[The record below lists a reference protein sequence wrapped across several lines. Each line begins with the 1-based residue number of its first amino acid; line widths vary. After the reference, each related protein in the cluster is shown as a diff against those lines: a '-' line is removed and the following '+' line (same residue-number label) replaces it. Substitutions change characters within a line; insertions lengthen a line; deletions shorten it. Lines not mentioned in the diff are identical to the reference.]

1 MSRKKSW
8 QDDLIPVAVAVFA
21 QLGLLRFVDWA
32 RANVAEQP
40 IARDWV
46 DHSFYF
52 VPQAATVLILFLVLR
67 VFRSFLREQGVR
79 MVDFLRSSVVGLLFA
94 GTVVVAV
101 HLDQVFGVVAHV
113 VPPAGEIARY
123 LSQAPVYQ
131 LLARYSIARLSIDL
145 VALGVLLLTLRSSRP
160 TNPDLRSA
168 REAYRT
174 RDYVRAGDLFLK
186 AGDAEDA
193 KRAFRK
199 ANLPARV
206 AALEMRQGHAR
217 PAAELWAQA
226 GDAFAWEAAKAW
238 EAAGESGKAAAARS
252 VALVEARQSAR
263 WDRLAEVAEA
273 VGDAEALAD
282 AAKRIAEGT
291 TFAGGK
297 NALWKRAAET
307 AQMVG
312 RLLDAAEAYRL
323 GGEPLL
329 AGPLYL
335 AAGRPAEAA
344 KELERGGDL
353 PGAAAAYAKAGLEK
367 TGAEL
372 IARDLEGKGDW
383 AGAADAWAKA
393 EKWEKAAQL
402 YERTGQLAE
411 AARGFRDAGKL
422 ERAAG
427 LFLKAGQ
434 LQEAAEGYEA
444 LGKAELAAGIYRD
457 LKDFDRSITLYR
469 AAGKFAEAA
478 AVLQDRGRFDE
489 AATLFQRAGR
499 GLEAARNSLR
509 GGHRERAWDLLTT
522 VRRAAPGVSEVF
534 LELAEAHLLHNEP
547 KDAVHV
553 LRELLGHRPVDSS
566 TIEAHEAFSRALEAA
581 GDLAEAQQKMAAIAA
596 FDPSFRNARTRSIVL
611 SERLTE
617 ADFPAAVEEPASL
630 APSSRHLTIPG
641 HSTGASQPASKGH
654 SGTFQAMSG
663 SGGIPVSAAPESR
676 YEILM
681 EVGRGGM
688 GVVHKA
694 RDHKLERNVALKI
707 LPAQL
712 WGDETAM
719 RYFIREA
726 RAIAAL
732 THPNIVGLYD
742 FGEGFGSAYLAMEF
756 LEGPNLQSLLKN
768 DPERM
773 KRNWRDWFVQAARG
787 IAAAHAKG
795 ILHRDLKPANLV
807 LDEHGIL
814 RILDFGLARPEADS
828 GSTSKLIGTP
838 AFFPPEVL
846 RGESASPASDV
857 YSLGA
862 TFYTLAAG
870 RWPYIGDDVLV
881 ARLERDPDDPRP
893 LAPWLSEDEVAV
905 LLRSIDR
912 HRPDRYQDGG
922 ELLGALLSL
931 EA

>member
-1 MSRKKSW
+1 MT
-8 QDDLIPVAVAVFA
+8 VFV

-32 RANVAEQP
+32 RANVATQP

-46 DHSFYF
+46 EHRFYF
-52 VPQAATVLILFLVLR
+52 APQITTVLIVLLVLR

-79 MVDFLRSSVVGLLFA
+79 MGDFLRSSVVGLLFA
-94 GTVVVAV
+94 AIVVLGV
-101 HLDQVFGVVAHV
+101 HLDQILALAATV
-113 VPPAGEIARY
+113 VPAAVDVARY
-123 LSQAPVYQ
+123 LSKAPVYE
-131 LLARYSIARLSIDL
+131 LLSRTSIARLALDL
-145 VALGVLLLTLRSSRP
+145 VGLGVLLLTFRSSRP
-160 TNPDLRSA
+160 RNPDLLSA
-168 REAYRT
+168 KEAYRS
-174 RDYVRAGDLFLK
+174 RDFVRAGELFLK
-186 AGDAEDA
+186 AGDAEEA

-199 ANLPARV
+199 GKLPARV
-206 AALEMRQGHAR
+206 AALELRQGNAR
-217 PAAELWAQA
+217 LAAELWSEA

-238 EAAGESGKAAAARS
+238 DVAGDADKAGAAR
-252 VALVEARQSAR
+252 VRALAEARQAAR
-263 WDRLAEVAEA
+263 WDRLAEVAE
-273 VGDAEALAD
+273 VSGDAMALAD
-282 AAKRIAEGT
+282 ACRRIAEGA
-291 TFAGGK
+291 TFGGGK
-297 NALWKRAAET
+297 NALWKRAGET
-307 AQMVG
+307 ARAAG
-312 RLLDAAEAYRL
+312 RTLEAAEAFRL

-329 AGPLYL
+329 AGPMYL
-335 AAGRPAEAA
+335 AAGRPLEAA

-353 PGAAAAYAKAGLEK
+353 PGAAEAFSKAGQEK
-367 TGAEL
+367 TAAEL
-372 IARDLEGKGDW
+372 IARDLEGKADW
-383 AGAADAWAKA
+383 SGAADAWAKA
-393 EKWEKAAQL
+393 EKWDKAALL
-402 YERTGQLAE
+402 YERTGRFAE
-411 AARGFRDAGKL
+411 AARAFRESGKV
-422 ERAAG
+422 ERAAA
-427 LFLKAGQ
+427 LFQKAGH
-434 LQEAAEGYEA
+434 LPEAAAAYEA
-444 LGKAELAAGIYRD
+444 VGKAEIAAGIYRELQD
-457 LKDFDRSITLYR
+457 WERAITLYR
-469 AAGKFAEAA
+469 AAGKFADAA
-478 AVLQDRGRFDE
+478 LVLQERGRFDE
-489 AATLFQRAGR
+489 AVSLFLRAGR

-509 GGHRERAWDLLTT
+509 AGHRDRAWDLLTS
-522 VRRAAPGVSEVF
+522 VRRADPGVSEVF
-534 LELAEAHLLHNEP
+534 LELAEAHLAQNEP
-547 KDAVHV
+547 RDAVHV

-566 TIEAHEAFSRALEAA
+566 TIAAHEAFARALEA
-581 GDLAEAQQKMAAIAA
+581 GGELAAAQQKLASIAA
-596 FDPSFRNARTRSIVL
+596 FDPSFRNARTRSL
-611 SERLTE
+611 ALNERLTE
-617 ADFPAAVEEPASL
+617 ADFPAAVEEPAASGWADRNPP
-630 APSSRHLTIPG
+630 APVATPAGSPG
-641 HSTGASQPASKGH
+641 RSH
-654 SGTFQAMSG
+654 SGTFQAMSAP
-663 SGGIPVSAAPESR
+663 SGLAASETPEAR
-676 YEILM
+676 YEILA

-694 RDHKLERNVALKI
+694 LDHKLERHVALKI

-768 DPERM
+768 DPERL

-787 IAAAHAKG
+787 IAAAHSKG

-846 RGESASPASDV
+846 RGEAASPASDV

-870 RWPYIGDDVLV
+870 RWPYVGDDVLV

-893 LAPWLSEDEVAV
+893 FAPWLHEDEVAI
-905 LLRSIDR
+905 LLHSIDR

>member
-1 MSRKKSW
+1 MSRRKSW
-8 QDDLIPVAVAVFA
+8 QDDLIPVAVTVLV
-21 QLGLLRFVDWA
+21 QLALLRFVDWA
-32 RANVAEQP
+32 RANVATQP

-46 DHSFYF
+46 EHRFYF
-52 VPQAATVLILFLVLR
+52 APQVATLLIVLLVLR

-79 MVDFLRSSVVGLLFA
+79 MGDFLRSSVVGLLFA
-94 GTVVVAV
+94 AVVVLGV
-101 HLDQVFGVVAHV
+101 HLDQLLALAATI
-113 VPPAGEIARY
+113 VPAAADVARY
-123 LSQAPVYQ
+123 LSKAPVYD
-131 LLARYSIARLSIDL
+131 LLSRHSIARLALDL
-145 VALGVLLLTLRSSRP
+145 VGLGVLLLTLRGSRP
-160 TNPDLRSA
+160 KNPDLLSA
-168 REAYRT
+168 KEAYRS
-174 RDYVRAGDLFLK
+174 RDFVRAGELFLK
-186 AGDAEDA
+186 VGDAEEA

-199 ANLPARV
+199 GKLPARV
-206 AALEMRQGHAR
+206 AALELRQGNAR
-217 PAAELWAQA
+217 LAAELWSEA

-238 EAAGESGKAAAARS
+238 DVAGDADKAGAAR
-252 VALVEARQSAR
+252 VRALAEARQAAR
-263 WDRLAEVAEA
+263 WDRLAEVAE
-273 VGDAEALAD
+273 VSGDAEALAD
-282 AAKRIAEGT
+282 ACRRIAEGA
-291 TFAGGK
+291 TFGGGK
-297 NALWKRAAET
+297 NALWKRAGET
-307 AQMVG
+307 ARAAG
-312 RLLDAAEAYRL
+312 RTLEAAEAFRL

-335 AAGRPAEAA
+335 AAGRPLEAA

-353 PGAAAAYAKAGLEK
+353 PGAAEAFSRAGQEK
-367 TGAEL
+367 TAAEL
-372 IARDLEGKGDW
+372 IARDLEGKADW
-383 AGAADAWAKA
+383 SGAADAWAKA
-393 EKWEKAAQL
+393 EKWDKAALL
-402 YERTGQLAE
+402 YERTGRFAE
-411 AARGFRDAGKL
+411 AARAFRESGKV
-422 ERAAG
+422 ERAAA
-427 LFLKAGQ
+427 LFQKAGH
-434 LQEAAEGYEA
+434 LPEAAAAYEA
-444 LGKAELAAGIYRD
+444 VGKAEIAAGIYQE
-457 LKDFDRSITLYR
+457 LKEWERAITLYR
-469 AAGKFAEAA
+469 VAGKFAEAA
-478 AVLQDRGRFDE
+478 LVLQERGRFDE
-489 AATLFQRAGR
+489 AVSLFLRAGR

-509 GGHRERAWDLLTT
+509 AGHRDRAWDLLTS
-522 VRRAAPGVSEVF
+522 VRRADPGVSEVF
-534 LELAEAHLLHNEP
+534 LELAEAHLTHNEP
-547 KDAVHV
+547 RDAVHV

-566 TIEAHEAFSRALEAA
+566 TIAAHEAFARALEA
-581 GDLAEAQQKMAAIAA
+581 GGELAAAQQKLASIAA
-596 FDPSFRNARTRSIVL
+596 FDPSFRNARTRSL
-611 SERLTE
+611 ALNERLTD
-617 ADFPAAVEEPASL
+617 ADFPAAVEEPAASGWVDQNPP
-630 APSSRHLTIPG
+630 APVVTPAGSPG
-641 HSTGASQPASKGH
+641 RSH
-654 SGTFQAMSG
+654 SGTFQAMSAS
-663 SGGIPVSAAPESR
+663 SGMAASETPEAR
-676 YEILM
+676 YEILA

-694 RDHKLERNVALKI
+694 LDHKLERHVALKI

-768 DPERM
+768 DPERL

-787 IAAAHAKG
+787 IAAAHSKG

-846 RGESASPASDV
+846 RGEAASPASDV

-870 RWPYIGDDVLV
+870 RWPYVGDDVLV

-893 LAPWLSEDEVAV
+893 FAPWLHEDEVAI
-905 LLRSIDR
+905 LLHSIDR

>member
-8 QDDLIPVAVAVFA
+8 QDDLIPVAVMVVV
-21 QLGLLRFVDWA
+21 QLALLRFVDWA
-32 RANVAEQP
+32 RANVATQP
-40 IARDWV
+40 LARDWV
-46 DHSFYF
+46 EHRFYF
-52 VPQAATVLILFLVLR
+52 APQVATLLIVLLVLR

-79 MVDFLRSSVVGLLFA
+79 MGDFLRSSVVGLLFA
-94 GTVVVAV
+94 GIVVLGV
-101 HLDQVFGVVAHV
+101 HLDQLFAMVARAT
-113 VPPAGEIARY
+113 PAAAEVARF
-123 LSQAPVYQ
+123 LAQAPVYQ
-131 LLARYSIARLSIDL
+131 LLARTSIARLAIDL

-160 TNPDLRSA
+160 KNPDLLSA
-168 REAYRT
+168 REAYRS
-174 RDYVRAGDLFLK
+174 RDFVRAGELFLK
-186 AGDAEDA
+186 AGDAEEA

-199 ANLPARV
+199 GKLPARV
-206 AALEMRQGHAR
+206 AALELRQGNAR
-217 PAAELWAQA
+217 LAAGLWGEA

-238 EAAGESGKAAAARS
+238 EAAGDAEKAGAARDR
-252 VALVEARQSAR
+252 ALADARQSAR
-263 WDRLAEVAEA
+263 WDRLAEIAEA
-273 VGDAEALAD
+273 VGDAPALAD
-282 AAKRIAEGT
+282 ACRKIAEGA
-291 TFAGGK
+291 TFGGGK
-297 NALWKRAAET
+297 NALWKRAGET
-307 AQMVG
+307 ARVAG
-312 RLLDAAEAYRL
+312 RTLEAAESFRL

-335 AAGRPAEAA
+335 AAGRPLEAA

-353 PGAAAAYAKAGLEK
+353 PGAAEAFAKAGQGK
-367 TGAEL
+367 TAAEL
-372 IARDLEGKGDW
+372 IARDLEGKADW
-383 AGAADAWAKA
+383 SGAADAWAKA
-393 EKWEKAAQL
+393 EKWDKAALL
-402 YERTGQLAE
+402 YERTGRWAE
-411 AARGFRDAGKL
+411 AARAFRESGKV
-422 ERAAG
+422 ERAAV
-427 LFLKAGQ
+427 LFQKAGQ
-434 LQEAAEGYEA
+434 LPEAAAAYEA
-444 LGKAELAAGIYRD
+444 LGKAEAAANLYRELQD
-457 LKDFDRSITLYR
+457 WERAITLYR

-478 AVLQDRGRFDE
+478 FVLQERGRFDE
-489 AATLFQRAGR
+489 AISLFLRAGR

-509 GGHRERAWDLLTT
+509 AGHRDRAWDLLTT
-522 VRRAAPGVSEVF
+522 VRRADPGVSEVF
-534 LELAEAHLLHNEP
+534 LELAEAHLTHSEP
-547 KDAVHV
+547 RDAVHV

-566 TIEAHEAFSRALEAA
+566 TIEAHEAFARSLEAA
-581 GDLAEAQQKMAAIAA
+581 GDLAAAQQKMAAVAA
-596 FDPSFRNARTRSIVL
+596 FDPSFRNARTRSL
-611 SERLTE
+611 ALNERLTE
-617 ADFPAAVEEPASL
+617 ADFPAAVEEPAASDR
-630 APSSRHLTIPG
+630 AGQSDPSPVATPG
-641 HSTGASQPASKGH
+641 HGPGRSH
-654 SGTFQAMSG
+654 SGTFQAMSAA
-663 SGGIPVSAAPESR
+663 SGLAVSETPESR
-676 YEILM
+676 YEILQ

-688 GVVHKA
+688 GIVHKA
-694 RDHKLERNVALKI
+694 LDHKLERHVALKI

-768 DPERM
+768 DPERL

-807 LDEHGIL
+807 LDEHGRL

-846 RGESASPASDV
+846 RGESASTASDV

-870 RWPYIGDDVLV
+870 RWPYVGDDVLV

-893 LAPWLSEDEVAV
+893 FAPWLHEDEIAV
-905 LLRSIDR
+905 LLHSIDR